1 MLPSFTVQQI
11 QKDHHH
17 SGKVTTNFFPDAQQH
32 GNIKIMEIFMEQLQ
46 ENNLTKNP
54 TSFKKKLNKKDT
66 PEKLLFVG

>member
-1 MLPSFTVQQI
+1 
-11 QKDHHH
+11 
-17 SGKVTTNFFPDAQQH
+17 
-32 GNIKIMEIFMEQLQ
+32 MEVFMEQLQ